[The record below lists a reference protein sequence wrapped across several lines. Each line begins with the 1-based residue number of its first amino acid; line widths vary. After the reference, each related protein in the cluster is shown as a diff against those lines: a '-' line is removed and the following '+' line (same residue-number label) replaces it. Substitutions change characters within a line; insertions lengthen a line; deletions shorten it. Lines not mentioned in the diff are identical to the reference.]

1 MAVSE
6 ILKEYKKISSKKV
19 PLDELNKAKENI
31 KGKLAI
37 SLESTDAKASF
48 YGINYLLK
56 KETPTIEE
64 MFREIDSITAED
76 VLSVSKDI
84 FKPEKLN
91 LAVIGLVSKN
101 EFKNILKL

>member
-1 MAVSE
+1 
-6 ILKEYKKISSKKV
+6 
-19 PLDELNKAKENI
+19 
-31 KGKLAI
+31 
-37 SLESTDAKASF
+37 
-48 YGINYLLK
+48 LK